1 MLYKHIHTDVMEASG
16 LSLLLNMIASRLTN
30 MANAALQ
37 RMSIIEQE
45 KSINAAVDHNF
56 FLKNEV
62 YMQSIQKIHGW

>member
-16 LSLLLNMIASRLTN
+16 LSLHMIASRLAN

-62 YMQSIQKIHGW
+62 SM